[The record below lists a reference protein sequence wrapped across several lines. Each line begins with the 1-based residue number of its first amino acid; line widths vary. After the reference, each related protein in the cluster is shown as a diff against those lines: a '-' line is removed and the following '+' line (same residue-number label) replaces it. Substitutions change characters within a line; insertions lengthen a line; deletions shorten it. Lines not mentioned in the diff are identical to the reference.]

1 MRLVEFTADSLRFVD
16 TPSPTRPEGGFLWI
30 SLERD
35 ELPAAWPLL
44 QQAAQEIGGSPL
56 LDLHCRD
63 LANATHASYY
73 DYTSVYDLVMFRR
86 LATQQEV
93 AQRLPHNLQDP
104 LQEGDG
110 ADLGSNGG
118 NGSDSGNGD
127 SATVQEEAAALARNG
142 HMAHH
147 GELVR
152 IHALTVGFAVYD
164 RLLISVHPKGCHSA
178 NSIVR
183 RLLEDARQ
191 SADLNVT
198 RSRLPAS
205 PADLTLRMINVMVD
219 GYLEIRR
226 ALGAQIK
233 YWQTELLN
241 TRARFTQWNALMETR
256 SQLGLL
262 EELCDEQHD
271 AIKEWLDALREQPL
285 EAFHADPAQA
295 LMRQDQLNAR
305 ARDVVEHIDR
315 VLRHAQRMEQTA
327 ETAVQIHFSAQGNRT
342 NDIMLV
348 LTAITAIFLPLNLI
362 TGIFGMNFDRM
373 PLLQNDA
380 GFWIAMIGMALIALI
395 MGLWLW
401 RKRYLSA
408 LN

>member
-110 ADLGSNGG
+110 ADLGSNG
-118 NGSDSGNGD
+118 D
-127 SATVQEEAAALARNG
+127 SAAAQEEAAALARNG
-142 HMAHH
+142 HMARH

-164 RLLISVHPKGCHSA
+164 RLLISVHPKG
-178 NSIVR
+178 
-183 RLLEDARQ
+183 
-191 SADLNVT
+191 
-198 RSRLPAS
+198 
-205 PADLTLRMINVMVD
+205 
-219 GYLEIRR
+219 
-226 ALGAQIK
+226 
-233 YWQTELLN
+233 
-241 TRARFTQWNALMETR
+241 
-256 SQLGLL
+256 
-262 EELCDEQHD
+262 
-271 AIKEWLDALREQPL
+271 
-285 EAFHADPAQA
+285 
-295 LMRQDQLNAR
+295 
-305 ARDVVEHIDR
+305 
-315 VLRHAQRMEQTA
+315 
-327 ETAVQIHFSAQGNRT
+327 
-342 NDIMLV
+342 
-348 LTAITAIFLPLNLI
+348 
-362 TGIFGMNFDRM
+362 
-373 PLLQNDA
+373 
-380 GFWIAMIGMALIALI
+380 
-395 MGLWLW
+395 
-401 RKRYLSA
+401 
-408 LN
+408 